1 MSKKKENWGGLFNK
15 KRFERLKEE
24 DTNQLQKMSVKE
36 SINLMEE
43 LLDSGFVE
51 ECRRI
56 QKEMGLDKWPEE

>member
-1 MSKKKENWGGLFNK
+1 MKIKKGNRGLLNK
-15 KRFERLKEE
+15 KRFEKLEKEE
-24 DTNQLQKMSVKE
+24 IKYLQKMSIEE

-56 QKEMGLDKWPEE
+56 QKQLGINKWSEK